1 MKYTAL
7 LLTLA
12 LFTAC
17 SSPDKPADAEA
28 TTEIDANLPL
38 DQKVNLMIEA
48 DQYEEALALLD
59 AEETSEEILGLKEKT
74 HLNYGLFIIYNSD
87 PSKMRENANNG
98 LRQFINV
105 LDINRGNDKAV
116 SEIEQIMGIYATF
129 PDRGPDE
136 DVMEDLRRLGFNY

>member
-1 MKYTAL
+1 MRLVYL
-7 LLTLA
+7 LLIA
-12 LFTAC
+12 FMFTAC
-17 SSPDKPADAEA
+17 QSETETKEAAPEPATLSEK
-28 TTEIDANLPL
+28 IDQL
-38 DQKVNLMIEA
+38 IEA
-48 DQYEEALALLD
+48 DEYEEALTLLE
-59 AEETSEEILGLKEKT
+59 AEEVSEEILGLQEKT

-98 LRQFINV
+98 LRQFIKV